1 LVDVA
6 KGASLPQTEVE
17 DDLHLEGPTRSGP
30 SDSGETNRGANQLS
44 ESRAPI
50 TLDLLLKVS
59 AQHFRAKGFAGT
71 TTRDLADS
79 LSIQRASLYYHVK
92 SKEEILWQIC
102 TRSLD
107 RVIGAA
113 ESALVNAPVGERIRT
128 LIVAHLETT
137 LSDLNMHVVML
148 IEMKALS
155 FHHAA
160 ELHSRRKA
168 YLHLIQEQIA
178 SEQDAGH
185 IRADMDPKV
194 LALALLNLANW
205 TVFWFDSEGAWS
217 AEELSENLAEIFLN
231 GCRQVGAA

>member
-1 LVDVA
+1 VVDVS
-6 KGASLPQTEVE
+6 KGASLSETEVE
-17 DDLHLEGPTRSGP
+17 DELHLENLIRNSP
-30 SDSGETNRGANQLS
+30 SDSRETDRGANQLS

-59 AQHFRAKGFAGT
+59 ARHFRAKGFAGT

-102 TRSLD
+102 IRSLN
-107 RVIGAA
+107 RVIDAT

-128 LIVAHLETT
+128 LIVAHLEAT

-155 FHHAA
+155 LHHAA
-160 ELHSRRKA
+160 ELLSRRKA
-168 YLHLIQEQIA
+168 YLHLIQGQIA

-217 AEELSENLAEIFLN
+217 AEDLSENLAEIFLN
-231 GCRQVGAA
+231 GCRQIGTV